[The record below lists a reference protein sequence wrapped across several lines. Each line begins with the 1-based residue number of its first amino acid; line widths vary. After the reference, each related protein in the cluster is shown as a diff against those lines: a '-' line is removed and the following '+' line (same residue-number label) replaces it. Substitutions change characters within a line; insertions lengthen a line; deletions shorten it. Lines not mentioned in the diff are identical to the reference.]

1 MNGITR
7 QKVIDLCRA
16 HDIPVFERNFSLVD
30 TYGAQEAFLTGTFGA
45 QTPVIEID
53 GRLIGGG
60 DMGPVTRRIRG
71 LYQDLIAQVCA

>member
-30 TYGAQEAFLTGTFGA
+30 TYGAQ
-45 QTPVIEID
+45 TPVIEID
-53 GRLIGGG
+53 GRLIG
-60 DMGPVTRRIRG
+60 DSNMGPVTRRIHV
-71 LYQDLIAQVCA
+71 LFQDLMSQVCA